1 MSISLIEAYN
11 DRIEKMREKIAESKA
26 PSDSWW
32 LIMYRARIERLARE
46 RDSIKVELEKLNEN

>member
-1 MSISLIEAYN
+1 MYN
-11 DRIEKMREKIAESKA
+11 DRIEKLREKIAESKA